1 MPGDEVDED
10 IPATPGSQHVRS
22 PPSPSIFSPVG
33 QLARYSV
40 LADDEEDELD
50 AGVSPVPHAFPDS
63 EDDNDDSWRY
73 YDNDEAEPPRL
84 RLESDMVTPLLNQR
98 RDTAHLNG
106 LNYLNVLTYFL
117 NVFVSYGIGVW
128 GLGGRLPKR
137 VDVFEESET
146 LITPARWAYFLW
158 CPILVFEAI
167 FAIAQ
172 LAPHYRARP
181 IIQQGTGFFFFYTC
195 LIQTAWTL
203 FFSFRLY
210 TLSFVAVVCALLSMA
225 FLLASQHF
233 SRVRGRK
240 SLVEYWL
247 FRFPFYLHCG
257 WLILC
262 SVVQF
267 SILFRHLTSNV
278 GVQLAADVVALGAM
292 LPAATYFLTGQPSGP
307 DFVIPLVIVWSYIGI
322 AAPLH
327 HPSESLQAIYE
338 HSDIVAVRDSAYFF
352 AAVVGLMLIPRV
364 VIWVFQEFC
373 TINVVELDDV
383 STSVYRSPELL

>member
-1 MPGDEVDED
+1 MSED
-10 IPATPGSQHVRS
+10 GGAEDSPPTPGREVS
-22 PPSPSIFSPVG
+22 PASPSIFSPVG
-33 QLARYSV
+33 DARYHGYSV
-40 LADDEEDELD
+40 TADGDDHDLRIN
-50 AGVSPVPHAFPDS
+50 GVSPVPHELPES
-63 EDDNDDSWRY
+63 PVVNDDSWQY

-84 RLESDMVTPLLNQR
+84 RLESDLNAPLLNQ
-98 RDTAHLNG
+98 HPEQIKLNG

-128 GLGGRLPKR
+128 GLDGILPTR
-137 VDVFEESET
+137 VDVFLESET

-158 CPILVFEAI
+158 APILVFEAI

-172 LAPHYRARP
+172 LTPHYRARP
-181 IIQQGTGFFFFYTC
+181 IIQQGTGFYFFYTC

-203 FFSFRLY
+203 FFSFRLF

-225 FLLASQHF
+225 FLLANQHF

-240 SLVEYWL
+240 SLLEYWL

-278 GVQLAADVVALGAM
+278 GVQLASDGKQKNQFSDPKVSECGCQ
-292 LPAATYFLTGQPSGP
+292 TRLT
-307 DFVIPLVIVWSYIGI
+307 
-322 AAPLH
+322 H
-327 HPSESLQAIYE
+327 K
-338 HSDIVAVRDSAYFF
+338 
-352 AAVVGLMLIPRV
+352 
-364 VIWVFQEFC
+364 
-373 TINVVELDDV
+373 
-383 STSVYRSPELL
+383 STF